1 MADDAFLRIDV
12 SILMAKKG
20 IFEIID
26 QLFLSNICLDLA
38 CTANI
43 FNVIFTVFK
52 CVPISTVISLY
63 GLHLIAA
70 PSKVE

>member
-1 MADDAFLRIDV
+1 MEYVLSQKIYKDV
-12 SILMAKKG
+12 NKINLHIVHFPILHMRPKYY
-20 IFEIID
+20 
-26 QLFLSNICLDLA
+26 

-52 CVPISTVISLY
+52 CVPFSTVISLY

-70 PSKVE
+70 TVE